1 MQAFKDIEISQ
12 GFFFSYTYDI
22 THSLQYNVLRQINI
36 QNEKMAKYSMNS
48 PPKDLP
54 NLDKVVSEKIKDII
68 DDNKSDNNF
77 IFSEEAKGDQG
88 SNSNG
93 IQPP

>member
-1 MQAFKDIEISQ
+1 
-12 GFFFSYTYDI
+12 
-22 THSLQYNVLRQINI
+22 
-36 QNEKMAKYSMNS
+36 MNS

-54 NLDKVVSEKIKDII
+54 NLDKVMSEKIKDII

-77 IFSEEAKGDQG
+77 IFSEEGKGDQG